1 MPKLYFCVWWEILR
15 LQKAESLA
23 FRQKISKIFYLIL
36 LIHNFACFRTKSAKL
51 LTFLSYL
58 EQKRLNFLAWWIRY
72 VFFKI
77 LKAALPTLGH
87 SVTESRGFESRVKS
101 KLETVLKNAV
111 PPMLWWTRNRKN
123 AVVFLSKIIAD
134 VATFKK
140 PETCF
145 ALHDEWPMGPFF
157 KTSHIHWPLQKWY
170 HLNNSLDKITGTI
183 SWVLQEGKRYGT
195 AHQHTSHSW

>member
-1 MPKLYFCVWWEILR
+1 MN
-15 LQKAESLA
+15 
-23 FRQKISKIFYLIL
+23 KICKIIDFSEL
-36 LIHNFACFRTKSAKL
+36 SWAK
-51 LTFLSYL
+51 TAKFLSL
-58 EQKRLNFLAWWIRY
+58 MNKICFLQNFKGCLAHFRSFRHWKSWVWVPSKKQIGDC
-72 VFFKI
+72 FKERC
-77 LKAALPTLGH
+77 A
-87 SVTESRGFESRVKS
+87 SMWR
-101 KLETVLKNAV
+101 
-111 PPMLWWTRNRKN
+111 TRNRKN